1 MLPKIIIEYV
11 GTYDEAIH
19 GVSGKRHT
27 QLAHRGGQ
35 LFARRLRKA
44 VSPLLDKMLLTMET
58 ETGLSWKWPV
68 IRCYVVHD
76 IPFDFDNPMT
86 IKVRKNMHDATE
98 TFFHEL
104 VHQLEMQNR
113 GRINMKN
120 DIHMKYKREPKD
132 TLDHV
137 FSHAVLWK
145 VYEKVYGKKRL
156 QRIINGYKL
165 WPDHYKG
172 WQIVKREGPNSILK
186 AYIRPATPLN
196 AIKSSIEHRLA
207 ENQIAQKKNMA
218 GHSGHKEKLVKRHF
232 RK

>member
-19 GVSGKRHT
+19 GVAEKRHT
-27 QLAHRGGQ
+27 KLAHRGGQ
-35 LFARRLRKA
+35 LFARRLRRA
-44 VSPLLDKMLLTMET
+44 VGPLLNKMLLTMEM

-86 IKVRKNMHDATE
+86 IKIRNNMHDATE

-104 VHQLEMQNR
+104 VHQLEMQNKGVIKER
-113 GRINMKN
+113 NNISK
-120 DIHMKYKREPKD
+120 KYASEVKD
-132 TLDHV
+132 TKDHI
-137 FSHAVLWK
+137 FAHAVLWK
-145 VYEKVYGKKRL
+145 VYEKVYGRMRL

-172 WQIVKREGPNSILK
+172 WQIVKREGPNRIIREYVGPTAPLHALKKAVEHKLDENSIAPKKKMSEKPRKLFLK
-186 AYIRPATPLN
+186 S
-196 AIKSSIEHRLA
+196 K
-207 ENQIAQKKNMA
+207 
-218 GHSGHKEKLVKRHF
+218 
-232 RK
+232 